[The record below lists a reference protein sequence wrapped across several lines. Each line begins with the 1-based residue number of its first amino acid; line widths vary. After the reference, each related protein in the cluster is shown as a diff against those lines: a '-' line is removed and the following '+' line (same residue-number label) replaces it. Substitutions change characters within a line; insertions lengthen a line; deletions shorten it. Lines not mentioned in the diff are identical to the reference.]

1 MVEQKEQPTLSKPR
15 ISRAMRA
22 MLKKSGQTI
31 NVKEL
36 VKHTTDAPSE
46 EVDVKGEDE
55 IQKTYR
61 DEQYY
66 INPEMPI
73 TQSTDQD
80 FLGVERDD
88 VAKLTASMNDALFE
102 LMPDDAQ
109 SMTSKRKI
117 VRWDNKRKRYVRGTV
132 GELKDNTHIRNESGQ
147 LIKSKSK
154 VKRGELY
161 DKWKSRNHMNEQAI
175 GDNSEKTN
183 EMTRGRHR

>member
-1 MVEQKEQPTLSKPR
+1 
-15 ISRAMRA
+15 
-22 MLKKSGQTI
+22 
-31 NVKEL
+31 
-36 VKHTTDAPSE
+36 
-46 EVDVKGEDE
+46 
-55 IQKTYR
+55 
-61 DEQYY
+61 
-66 INPEMPI
+66 MPL
-73 TQSTDQD
+73 TRSADQD

-154 VKRGELY
+154 VKRGALY
-161 DKWKSRNHMNEQAI
+161 EKWRTKHRMNEQTTD
-175 GDNSEKTN
+175 DNAQMSDI
-183 EMTRGRHR
+183 MGGRRNR

>member
-1 MVEQKEQPTLSKPR
+1 
-15 ISRAMRA
+15 
-22 MLKKSGQTI
+22 
-31 NVKEL
+31 
-36 VKHTTDAPSE
+36 
-46 EVDVKGEDE
+46 
-55 IQKTYR
+55 
-61 DEQYY
+61 
-66 INPEMPI
+66 MPL
-73 TQSTDQD
+73 TRSADQD

-88 VAKLTASMNDALFE
+88 VSKLTASMNDALFE

-161 DKWKSRNHMNEQAI
+161 EKWRTKYRMNEQTI
-175 GDNSEKTN
+175 EDDSQK
-183 EMTRGRHR
+183 MTDVMGGRRNR

>member
-1 MVEQKEQPTLSKPR
+1 
-15 ISRAMRA
+15 
-22 MLKKSGQTI
+22 
-31 NVKEL
+31 
-36 VKHTTDAPSE
+36 
-46 EVDVKGEDE
+46 
-55 IQKTYR
+55 
-61 DEQYY
+61 
-66 INPEMPI
+66 MPL
-73 TQSTDQD
+73 TRSADQD

-161 DKWKSRNHMNEQAI
+161 EKWRTKHRMNEQTEDDDSQKMSDVM
-175 GDNSEKTN
+175 G
-183 EMTRGRHR
+183 GRRNR